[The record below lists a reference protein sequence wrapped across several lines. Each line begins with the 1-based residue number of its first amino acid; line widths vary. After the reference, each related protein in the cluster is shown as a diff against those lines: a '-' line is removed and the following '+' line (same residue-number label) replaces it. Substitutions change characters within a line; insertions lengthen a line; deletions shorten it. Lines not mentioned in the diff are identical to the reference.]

1 MFGILFWVAAGVIG
15 CVVIGLTLRFTDWL
29 GLTSKPRH

>member
-15 CVVIGLTLRFTDWL
+15 CVVVGFAWGLITPSRWRK
-29 GLTSKPRH
+29 G